1 MIEARIVI
9 VNFNAGENL
18 DRCIT
23 ALFAQTK
30 ADFEVRIVDNA
41 STDGSLRYVPDE
53 DRFLVI
59 HAGGNVGFA
68 AGCNLGA
75 RGCAA
80 PFLVFLNP
88 DAFPEPGWLEA
99 LLRAAKSHP
108 DAAMFG
114 SLQISATTGAA
125 AQSRSPPCPHP

>member
-1 MIEARIVI
+1 MA
-9 VNFNAGENL
+9 
-18 DRCIT
+18 
-23 ALFAQTK
+23 ALLAQTK

-41 STDGSLRYVPDE
+41 STDGSLRYIPDD

-75 RGCAA
+75 SDCAA
-80 PFLVFLNP
+80 PFVVFLNP

-114 SLQISATTGAA
+114 SLQVSAIDGDILDGAGDCYSCFGVPWRA
-125 AQSRSPPCPHP
+125 DTVSR